1 MKILLCQ
8 EGEKVLSKSG
18 IGRAMK
24 HQIEAL
30 KLAGV
35 DFTTN
40 TSDDFDILH
49 VNTVGADSY
58 RIAKKAQKNGKKIVY
73 HAHSTEEDFKNS
85 FAFSNVVAP
94 LFKKWLVKCY
104 ALGNVILTPTPYS
117 KKLLKQYD
125 LSVEIIP
132 ISNGGDL
139 GLFKKDDAK
148 IEKFREYF
156 DLKSSDKIIISV
168 GHFFE
173 RKGLPDFFEIAKEFP
188 EYKFIW
194 FGHTP
199 SAVVTDNIKKAIK
212 SKPKNVIMPGYI
224 KGDIIQGAYAAADM
238 FFFPSYEE
246 TEGIVVLEALAAKCQ
261 VLIRDI
267 GVYESWLTDSVDCY
281 KGENNQNFKNV
292 IKKYFNNEIPSTIE
306 KGYGV
311 AESRSLEKI
320 GFQLKKIYE
329 DLLNS

>member
-125 LSVEIIP
+125 LSAEIIP
-132 ISNGGDL
+132 ISNGVDL

-156 DLKSSDKIIISV
+156 DLKPSDKIIISV

-199 SAVVTDNIKKAIK
+199 SAAVTDNIKKAIK

-261 VLIRDI
+261 VLVRDI

-292 IKKYFNNEIPSTIE
+292 IEKYFNNEIPSTIE

>member
-132 ISNGGDL
+132 ISNGVDL

-311 AESRSLEKI
+311 AESRSL
-320 GFQLKKIYE
+320 
-329 DLLNS
+329 